1 MAHAVARAD
10 DDSMHS
16 YVTDMPTLGLAGR
29 SRPQWAAAWATRLG
43 LDTAYLLLGLPAG
56 IITFTV
62 VVTGWAT
69 ALGLAITLIGLPIAM
84 ATIVVS
90 RGMATV
96 ERWRAA
102 LVIGQPIRG
111 RYRGID
117 DTAGRGN
124 QQLRWILERL
134 KALFADAQTWK
145 DLGWHL
151 LLLPVGIVGFT
162 VAVVCWSW
170 TLGCLAAPIWF
181 SFTTDAP
188 QFAGVTLDSWWWAL
202 LAFAVGVATLPI
214 SVALLRGSAVGTGAL
229 ARLLLGADTEE
240 LEERVEV
247 LTETRAGA
255 VDAAAAELER
265 IERDLHD
272 GAQARLV
279 ALAMDL
285 GMAEERFERDPD
297 GARELVEKARD
308 EARQALAELR
318 DLARGM
324 RPALLAERGLA
335 EAIRALAARTQL
347 PTTVTVEPGGRLAP
361 AVESAAYFVVAEAL
375 TNAVKHSGA
384 RQLTVDVTRDADV
397 LMVQVGDD
405 GDGGADASGSGL
417 TGLRKRI
424 EALDG
429 ELRIASPPGGPT
441 LLHAEI
447 PCGS

>member
-1 MAHAVARAD
+1 MVRPASRAD
-10 DDSMHS
+10 DRSMHQ
-16 YVTDMPTLGLAGR
+16 YVTEQPTPSVR
-29 SRPQWAAAWATRLG
+29 RPQPGGWARFTAAWATRLG

-56 IITFTV
+56 TIAFTV

-90 RGMATV
+90 RGMANV

-102 LVIGQPIRG
+102 LVLGAPIRG
-111 RYRGID
+111 RYRPPGTGRMID
-117 DTAGRGN
+117 
-124 QQLRWILERL
+124 RL
-134 KALFADAQTWK
+134 KALFADGQTWK

-151 LLLPVGIVGFT
+151 LLLPVAIVGFT
-162 VAVVCWSW
+162 VAVVAWCWSLW
-170 TLGCLAAPIWF
+170 CLTFPLWFKLTPAAADF
-181 SFTTDAP
+181 GSFT
-188 QFAGVTLDSWWWAL
+188 LDTWWWAL
-202 LAFAVGVATLPI
+202 LVFTVGVLTLPI
-214 SVALLRGSAVGTGAL
+214 SVALLRGTAAGTAAL

-247 LTETRAGA
+247 LIETRAGA
-255 VDAAAAELER
+255 VDAAAAELQR

-279 ALAMDL
+279 ALAMNL
-285 GMAEERFERDPD
+285 GMAEERFDRDPE
-297 GARELVEKARD
+297 GARELVEQARD
-308 EARQALAELR
+308 EAKHALAELR

-324 RPALLAERGLA
+324 RPALLAERGLS
-335 EAIRALAARTQL
+335 EATRALAARTQL
-347 PTTVTVEPGGRLAP
+347 PTTVTVEPRGRLAP

-384 RQLTVDVTRDADV
+384 TRLSV
-397 LMVQVGDD
+397 RVHREDD
-405 GDGGADASGSGL
+405 RLAVEVSDNGRGGADPSGNGL
-417 TGLRKRI
+417 TGLRKRV

-429 ELRIASPPGGPT
+429 DLRIASPAGGPT
-441 LLHAEI
+441 LLRAEL

>member
-1 MAHAVARAD
+1 MN
-10 DDSMHS
+10 SL
-16 YVTDMPTLGLAGR
+16 VTESPTLSLAGR
-29 SRPQWAAAWATRLG
+29 TRPEWIAAWLTRLG
-43 LDTAYLLLGLPAG
+43 LDTSYLLLGLPAG
-56 IITFTV
+56 VITFTV
-62 VVTGWAT
+62 AVTGWAT

-90 RGMATV
+90 RGMAQA

-102 LVIGQPIRG
+102 LVLGEPVRG
-111 RYRGID
+111 RYRPPV
-117 DTAGRGN
+117 TGR
-124 QQLRWILERL
+124 IVDRL
-134 KALFADAQTWK
+134 KALFADPQTWK

-162 VAVVCWSW
+162 VAVCCWCWS
-170 TLGCLAAPIWF
+170 LYCLSFPLWFKITPAAADF
-181 SFTTDAP
+181 GDF
-188 QFAGVTLDSWWWAL
+188 TLDTWWWAL
-202 LAFAVGVATLPI
+202 LVFTVGIATLPI
-214 SVALLRGSAVGTGAL
+214 SIALLRGTAAGTGAL

-255 VDAAAAELER
+255 VDAAAAELQR

-285 GMAEERFERDPD
+285 GMAEERFERDPE

-308 EARQALAELR
+308 EAKQALAELR

-324 RPALLAERGLA
+324 RPALLAERGLG
-335 EAIRALAARTQL
+335 EAIRALAGRTQL
-347 PTTVTVEPGGRLAP
+347 PTAVTVEPGERVAP

-375 TNAVKHSGA
+375 TNAVKHSA
-384 RQLTVDVTRDADV
+384 ATRLTVDVTRDGDV
-397 LMVQVGDD
+397 LVVQVADD
-405 GDGGADASGSGL
+405 GVGGADPAGSGL

-429 ELRIASPPGGPT
+429 ILRIASPPGGPT

>member
-1 MAHAVARAD
+1 
-10 DDSMHS
+10 MHS
-16 YVTDMPTLGLAGR
+16 LVSERPTIALGGR
-29 SRPQWAAAWATRLG
+29 SRPEWLAAWATRLG

-56 IITFTV
+56 VLTFTV

-69 ALGLAITLIGLPIAM
+69 ALGLAITLIGLPIAL
-84 ATIVVS
+84 ATILVS
-90 RGMATV
+90 RGMAQA

-102 LVIGQPIRG
+102 LVLGEPIRARYPPPPTG
-111 RYRGID
+111 RVID
-117 DTAGRGN
+117 
-124 QQLRWILERL
+124 RL
-134 KALFADAQTWK
+134 KAVFADRQTWK

-151 LLLPVGIVGFT
+151 LLLPIGLVGFT
-162 VAVVCWSW
+162 VAVVVWCWSLW
-170 TLGCLAAPIWF
+170 CLTFPLWFKITPAAADF
-181 SFTTDAP
+181 GDF
-188 QFAGVTLDSWWWAL
+188 TLDTWWWAL
-202 LAFAVGVATLPI
+202 LVFTVGLVTLPLT
-214 SVALLRGSAVGTGAL
+214 VALLRGTAAGTGAL
-229 ARLLLGADTEE
+229 ARLLLGSDAEE

-308 EARQALAELR
+308 EAKQALAELR

-324 RPALLAERGLA
+324 RPALLAERGLE
-335 EAIRALAARTQL
+335 EAIRALAARTKL
-347 PTTVTVEPGGRLAP
+347 PTTVAVEPGGRLAP

-375 TNAVKHSGA
+375 TNAVKHSRA
-384 RQLTVDVTRDADV
+384 TRLTVDVARDGDLLV
-397 LMVQVGDD
+397 VQVADD
-405 GDGGADASGSGL
+405 GDGGADPSGSGL
-417 TGLRKRI
+417 TGLRKRL

-429 ELRIASPPGGPT
+429 ELRIASPRGGPT

-447 PCGS
+447 PCAS

>member
-1 MAHAVARAD
+1 MVPPARAAD
-10 DDSMHS
+10 DRSMNS
-16 YVTDMPTLGLAGR
+16 LVTDPPTVSLAGR
-29 SRPQWAAAWATRLG
+29 SRAEWVAAWLTRLG
-43 LDTAYLLLGLPAG
+43 LDTSYLLLGLPAG
-56 IITFTV
+56 VITFTV

-90 RGMATV
+90 RGMAQA

-102 LVIGQPIRG
+102 LVHGSPVRG
-111 RYRGID
+111 RYRPPVTGRIID
-117 DTAGRGN
+117 
-124 QQLRWILERL
+124 RL
-134 KALFADAQTWK
+134 KALFADPQTWK

-151 LLLPVGIVGFT
+151 LLLPIGIVGFT
-162 VAVVCWSW
+162 VAVVSWCWS
-170 TLGCLAAPIWF
+170 LFCLTFPLWFKITPAAADF
-181 SFTTDAP
+181 GDF
-188 QFAGVTLDSWWWAL
+188 TLDTWWWAL
-202 LAFAVGVATLPI
+202 LVFAVGILTLPI
-214 SVALLRGSAVGTGAL
+214 SVALLRGTAAGTGAL
-229 ARLLLGADTEE
+229 ARLLLGSDTEE

-255 VDAAAAELER
+255 VDAAAAELQR

-285 GMAEERFERDPD
+285 GMAEERFERDPE

-308 EARQALAELR
+308 EAKHALAELR

-335 EAIRALAARTQL
+335 EAIRALAARTKL
-347 PTTVTVEPGGRLAP
+347 PTTVSVDPGERVPP

-375 TNAVKHSGA
+375 TNAVKHSA
-384 RQLTVDVTRDADV
+384 ATRLTVEVTRDGDMLV
-397 LMVQVGDD
+397 VQVADD
-405 GDGGADASGSGL
+405 GVGGADPNGSGL
-417 TGLRKRI
+417 TGLRKRV

-429 ELRIASPPGGPT
+429 VLRIASPPGGPT
-441 LLHAEI
+441 LLHAEL